1 VRHMLNIRAPVEEAI
16 DLKPIAENF
25 DLERARHRVVPHKSD
40 GAPIPFRDFRNG
52 APGPHET
59 HQVRDLSDGVRIKR
73 FAAARNDALDLGL
86 DVRPVTHNVSY
97 ASSSV
102 LPRNIPRLGRLPVLG
117 EATTFSKVSDAYESD
132 YYAWTQTQA
141 EILRRLKTADN
152 QLDREHIA
160 EEIEDLGR
168 SERFACEAFVER
180 IIEHLLKLD
189 FSGLAEPSGHWRK
202 ELRNFRYELARRM
215 TPSIERLLRESLA
228 SRYAK
233 GRADASDL
241 DEEIAGFSRRLPEEC
256 PYSFEQITSEWLPS
270 SRE

>member
-1 VRHMLNIRAPVEEAI
+1 MPRPI
-16 DLKPIAENF
+16 DCP
-25 DLERARHRVVPHKSD
+25 PW
-40 GAPIPFRDFRNG
+40 
-52 APGPHET
+52 T
-59 HQVRDLSDGVRIKR
+59 
-73 FAAARNDALDLGL
+73 
-86 DVRPVTHNVSY
+86 
-97 ASSSV
+97 
-102 LPRNIPRLGRLPVLG
+102 
-117 EATTFSKVSDAYESD
+117 EATTFSNVSDAYESD
-132 YYAWTQTQA
+132 YYAWTQTQS
-141 EILRRLKTADN
+141 ELLRRLKLADN
-152 QLDREHIA
+152 RLDREHIA

-168 SERFACEAFVER
+168 SERFACEAIVER

-241 DEEIAGFSRRLPEEC
+241 DDELPGSSARLPAEC
-256 PYSFEQITSEWLPS
+256 PYSFEQITGEWLPT